1 MFTQRAPS
9 DMHQVS
15 RQENALKGVDLSAF
29 SMARSPEQG
38 PEREKSQEQRKEK
51 EQEKERDKSTSPKQ
65 EPNPSHFSGGNP
77 VYPEIRTEKW
87 FGRAAWTT
95 IALNYATSVYLILE
109 GEPRKDAQGAAAYLL
124 LDAYFAYGA
133 VKAANIRRH
142 ILEGDLLPDPAQ
154 AAGIF
159 PNIRRIGS
167 IFYFFGSA
175 CQWFMC
181 AASLVTGNIEGGVV
195 RGVMGLSQLHL
206 GVAWVRQNRF
216 HRKIN
221 SL

>member
-9 DMHQVS
+9 VRHQLP
-15 RQENALKGVDLSAF
+15 REENAPRDVDLAAF
-29 SMARSPEQG
+29 SMTRSPEQS
-38 PEREKSQEQRKEK
+38 PEPATEKSQAK
-51 EQEKERDKSTSPKQ
+51 EQELDQSRSPKQ

-77 VYPEIRTEKW
+77 VYPEIRKENW
-87 FGRAAWTT
+87 FSRAAWTT
-95 IALNYATSVYLILE
+95 IAFNYATSVYLILE

-181 AASLVTGNIEGGVV
+181 AASLVAGNIEGGVV